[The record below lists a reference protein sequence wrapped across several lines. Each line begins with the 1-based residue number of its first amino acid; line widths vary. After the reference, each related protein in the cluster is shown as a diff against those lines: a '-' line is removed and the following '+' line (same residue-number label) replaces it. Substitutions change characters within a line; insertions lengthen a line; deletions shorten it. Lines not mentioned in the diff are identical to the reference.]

1 MPRRAKY
8 TALPA
13 EPNEDILTARHKQ
26 QDDDFCRAL
35 LTAVYAGTESCEV
48 GVSTKPGTKI
58 PIFNY
63 KRPD

>member
-13 EPNEDILTARHKQ
+13 EANEEIQAVRHRQ

-35 LTAVYAGTESCEV
+35 LAAVYAGTESCEV

-63 KRPD
+63 KPSD